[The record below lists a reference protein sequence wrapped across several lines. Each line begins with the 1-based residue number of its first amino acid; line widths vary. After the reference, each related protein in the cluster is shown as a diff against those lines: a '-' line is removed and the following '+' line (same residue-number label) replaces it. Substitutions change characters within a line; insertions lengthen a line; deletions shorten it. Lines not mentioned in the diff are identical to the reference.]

1 MQDRL
6 LKNKFTPYLVIFLFW
21 NVIAVLAT
29 TLLYAQFVNTYPDA
43 SWLGFFYRQAPI
55 WYIWMFFTPLILWLV
70 NVGKKKN
77 FTLPK
82 NLLIHLFVASIFFL
96 IYGVLVGIHSLQ
108 LNQKLVW
115 SVSVI
120 YPSAS
125 RSFAL
130 NFASNCLIYLLIV
143 FVGVGLQWYRSL
155 INTQQERL
163 KLELNNSELH
173 AQLVEAQLQTLTQQ
187 LQPHFLFN
195 TLHSIAS
202 LVRTQQNNLAIQM
215 IADFSEL
222 LRHTIQQGEENFASI
237 ETEVAFIEKYLN
249 IEKIR
254 FQDRLEVFIQV
265 SQEAKPMLV
274 PSLILQPFIENAI
287 KHGIGPK
294 LDNGRIE
301 VTIELRD
308 EQLDIQI
315 QDNGIGLSKGW
326 KLTDNQGI
334 GLSNSLHRMEKIY
347 THNFSLRI
355 INHPD
360 GGVLVHIQLPAQA
373 PIQTKSPIQN
383 VID

>member
-6 LKNKFTPYLVIFLFW
+6 LKYKFTPYLVIFLFW
-21 NVIAVLAT
+21 NIIAVLAT

-70 NVGKKKN
+70 NFGKKSN
-77 FTLPK
+77 FSLPK
-82 NLLIHLFVASIFFL
+82 NILTHLLVASVLFL
-96 IYGVLVGIHSLQ
+96 IYGFLVGIHSLN

-115 SVSVI
+115 STSVI

-125 RSFAL
+125 RSFVL

-143 FVGVGLQWYRSL
+143 FVGVGLQWYQSL
-155 INTQQERL
+155 VNTQQARL
-163 KLELNNSELH
+163 KLELHNSELH
-173 AQLVEAQLQTLTQQ
+173 AQLVEAQLQTLTRQ

-202 LVRTQQNNLAIQM
+202 LVRTQQNSLAIQM

-222 LRHTIQQGEENFASI
+222 LRHTIQQGEENFATI

-254 FQDRLEVFIQV
+254 FQDRLEVSIQV
-265 SQEAKPMLV
+265 STEAKPMLV

-287 KHGIGPK
+287 KHGISSK
-294 LDNGRIE
+294 SDNGCIE
-301 VTIELRD
+301 VVIGLVAQ
-308 EQLDIQI
+308 QLDIQI
-315 QDNGIGLSKGW
+315 RDNGVGLSKGW
-326 KLTDNQGI
+326 KLTDNQGV
-334 GLSNSLHRMEKIY
+334 GLSNSLHRMEKVY
-347 THNFSLRI
+347 AQNFSLNLN
-355 INHPD
+355 NHPE
-360 GGVLVHIQLPAQA
+360 GGVLVHLQLSAQA
-373 PIQTKSPIQN
+373 PIHAKSPIEHA
-383 VID
+383 ID

>member
-6 LKNKFTPYLVIFLFW
+6 LKYKYTPYLIIFLFW

-29 TLLYAQFVNTYPDA
+29 TLLFAQFVNTYPDA

-55 WYIWMFFTPLILWLV
+55 WYIWMFFTPIILWLV
-70 NVGKKKN
+70 RWNKKQS
-77 FTLPK
+77 FSTIQAFF
-82 NLLIHLFVASIFFL
+82 IHLVLASFL
-96 IYGVLVGIHSLQ
+96 LLVYGALVGIHTLN

-115 SVSVI
+115 NIQVI
-120 YPSAS
+120 YQSAS
-125 RSFAL
+125 RSFVL
-130 NFASNCLIYLLIV
+130 NFASNCLIYLMIT

-155 INTQQERL
+155 VNTQQERL
-163 KLELNNSELH
+163 QLELHNSELH
-173 AQLVEAQLQTLTQQ
+173 AQLIETQLQTLTQQ

-222 LRHTIQQGEENFASI
+222 LRHTIQQGEENFATI

-254 FQDRLEVFIQV
+254 FQDRLEVSIQISNDV
-265 SQEAKPMLV
+265 KAMLV

-287 KHGIGPK
+287 KHGIGSK
-294 LDNGRIE
+294 SDNGYIGL
-301 VTIELRD
+301 VIKLLD
-308 EQLDIQI
+308 GQLDIQI
-315 QDNGIGLSKGW
+315 RDNGAGLSKGW
-326 KLTDNQGI
+326 KLSENQGI

-347 THNFSLRI
+347 NQSFSLTLE
-355 INHPD
+355 NHPD
-360 GGVLVHIQLPAQA
+360 GGVLAHIQLPAQA
-373 PIQTKSPIQN
+373 QIQTKPTAQN
-383 VID
+383 APN